1 MNLSASKVHHA
12 GLVQGLCR
20 AFIMAFVYVVPLFE
34 LMAHPVCGRLCLF
47 GSGLW
52 HCSIAPCSPQGK
64 SSLHCPTL
72 QALSVTGEG
81 WIGDQKNL
89 FPPRC
94 QVIFTLGPCAAAQCH
109 TPIIRGRLLSICGT
123 WAAAFVPL
131 LKPNH
136 LVHMV
141 SRLSKN
147 KRVRLL
153 KSKWKRFLLKNNEV
167 EINP

>member
-1 MNLSASKVHHA
+1 MNLSASKVHHT

-34 LMAHPVCGRLCLF
+34 LMARPVRGCLCLF

-89 FPPRC
+89 FSPPLSGYIYSGSLWRGTMPHTNYTRQASFDLWDLGRC
-94 QVIFTLGPCAAAQCH
+94 ICA
-109 TPIIRGRLLSICGT
+109 IIET
-123 WAAAFVPL
+123 
-131 LKPNH
+131 
-136 LVHMV
+136 
-141 SRLSKN
+141 
-147 KRVRLL
+147 
-153 KSKWKRFLLKNNEV
+153 KSFSSHVFKV
-167 EINP
+167 EQEQKSLPTEI